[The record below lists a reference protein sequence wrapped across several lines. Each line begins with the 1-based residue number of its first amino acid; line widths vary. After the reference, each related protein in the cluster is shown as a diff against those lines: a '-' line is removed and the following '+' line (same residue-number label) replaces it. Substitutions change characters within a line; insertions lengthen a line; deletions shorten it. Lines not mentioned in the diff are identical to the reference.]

1 MSLLLL
7 LSGRMFEPVLSCAA
21 CNGCHDR
28 REETLLTA
36 SSLREQTHK
45 DLGQLAKKRGVQG
58 WHSMRKD
65 ELVRALVRLAR
76 SKSTSSPRSR
86 SKTNGASTATNKNSV
101 RKGAAP
107 AKATKRPTAAQRRI
121 RHDHDQQERFKNL
134 AHPLKGANGK
144 EISKDRIILMVRDS
158 YWLHVYWEI
167 TSNSV
172 RRAEAALAEKWHAAE
187 PVLRLLKV
195 DVDSTESL
203 ERIVPIHGDVSN
215 WYIDVN
221 DAPKTYRVEI
231 GYLAKDGK
239 FVAVARSNR
248 VTTPLPG
255 SADAMDENW
264 RDVVDNC
271 DQIFSLSG
279 GWEHEGA
286 PSDLADL
293 FQEQMRRPMGTP
305 TETRF
310 GAGAERVLNRA
321 RDFSF
326 ELQAEMIVYGRAKP
340 GSYIT
345 LAGEPVK
352 LRGDGSFMVKMALPD
367 KRQVLPVV
375 ANSADGVEQRT
386 IVLAIERNT
395 KVMEPIIRD
404 TTAP

>member
-1 MSLLLL
+1 
-7 LSGRMFEPVLSCAA
+7 
-21 CNGCHDR
+21 
-28 REETLLTA
+28 
-36 SSLREQTHK
+36 
-45 DLGQLAKKRGVQG
+45 
-58 WHSMRKD
+58 MRKD

-76 SKSTSSPRSR
+76 SKSNSSSSPRSR
-86 SKTNGASTATNKNSV
+86 SKANGASPAAKKNSV
-101 RKGAAP
+101 RKEAP
-107 AKATKRPTAAQRRI
+107 SAKLTKRSRPTAAQRRI

-134 AHPLKGANGK
+134 AHPLKETNGK
-144 EISKDRIILMVRDS
+144 EISKDRIVLMVRDS
-158 YWLHVYWEI
+158 YWLHVYWEV
-167 TSNSV
+167 TNNSV
-172 RRAEAALAEKWHAAE
+172 RRAESALAEQWHAAE

-195 DVDSTESL
+195 DVDASESL

-231 GYLAKDGK
+231 GYLAENGK

-326 ELQAEMIVYGRAKP
+326 EVEAELIVYGRAKP
-340 GSYIT
+340 GSYVT
-345 LAGEPVK
+345 LSGEPVK
-352 LRGDGSFMVKMALPD
+352 LRSDGSYMVKMALPD

-395 KVMEPIIRD
+395 KVMEPVIRD